1 MASPWHRPG
10 PPASA
15 RGRAGEEDTTIGPV
29 QRIFTGPRCQ
39 APLGC
44 VRPAPDAVG
53 PAASAA
59 DVTGAK
65 IRPPGLSG
73 RAVRA

>member
-1 MASPWHRPG
+1 
-10 PPASA
+10 
-15 RGRAGEEDTTIGPV
+15 
-29 QRIFTGPRCQ
+29 
-39 APLGC
+39 
-44 VRPAPDAVG
+44 PAPDAMG

-59 DVTGAK
+59 DVAGAK